1 MALSLLP
8 GPPFLRV
15 SPRLEADP
23 LEELLNQTVA
33 AVLGL
38 RGPVVYLAV
47 GLFTWAEAPFFL
59 GLVTPGEMAMAAGG
73 VLASR
78 GQAAVAWVGAAAAA
92 GTVVG
97 NAMGFWLGRR
107 WGERLLELRPLRR
120 LRKPMETTKVFFAK
134 RGEWAIVAGRF
145 ASYLRIFVPFL
156 AGASGMSARRFL
168 AFDVPTGILWSV
180 GWVLLG
186 FALGESWGV
195 LRTAAGPAA
204 FLVLMLLVLGLVIR
218 WAAVR
223 IGRREEPIR
232 AAVGRMARSPAALW
246 LRDHLDNE
254 LRWLDQRFDPRLAG
268 GLSLTLGFLTLLLGA
283 GGIGLVFLH
292 TRAVDGLALIDFPV
306 LEWMADTRT
315 DEAVAIARTGL
326 RLFLVPGLVAFT
338 LLLGGWLW
346 WRVGG
351 RMAIRTVIGLLGAG
365 LGAHLL
371 DRYVLEGVV
380 PRTQFPAVPVAV
392 TAALMVHVTA
402 RAGARLAWNRAVT
415 RAALSFFLVC
425 TVALATIVAGWAAPT
440 GIVLGFALGLTWG
453 TAVELEARL
462 ALPGVAA
469 SPPQTSEPPT
479 PSEPPPTPESGTPP
493 PSGSPP
499 PSGGR
504 GRAPRPTRA
513 HRLLGP

>member
-1 MALSLLP
+1 M
-8 GPPFLRV
+8 
-15 SPRLEADP
+15 
-23 LEELLNQTVA
+23 EELLNQTLA
-33 AVLGL
+33 TLFGL
-38 RGPVVYLAV
+38 RGPIVYLAV
-47 GLFTWAEAPFFL
+47 GLCTLAEAPLFL
-59 GLVTPGEMAMAAGG
+59 GLVTPGETAMAAGG

-78 GQAAVAWVGAAAAA
+78 GQAAVAWVGAAAAL

-97 NAMGFWLGRR
+97 NATGFWLGRR

-120 LRKPMETTKVFFAK
+120 LRKPMETTKAFFAR

-204 FLVLMLLVLGLVIR
+204 FLVLTLFLLALAIR

-223 IGRREEPIR
+223 IGRREESIR
-232 AAVGRMARSPAALW
+232 AAAGRLAGAPAVRW
-246 LRDHLDNE
+246 LRGHLSDE
-254 LRWLDQRFDPRLAG
+254 MRWLDQRFDPRLAG
-268 GLSLTLGFLTLLLGA
+268 GLNLTLGFLTLLLGA

-306 LEWMADTRT
+306 LEWMADART
-315 DEAVAIARTGL
+315 DEAVWIARTGL
-326 RLFLVPGLVAFT
+326 QLFLVPGVLAFT
-338 LLLGGWLW
+338 ALVGGWLW

-351 RMAIRTVIGLLGAG
+351 RMAARTVLGLLGAG

-402 RAGARLAWNRAVT
+402 RAGARLAWNRAVS

-425 TVALATIVAGWAAPT
+425 TAALAAMVAGWAAPT
-440 GIVLGFALGLTWG
+440 GVVLGFALGLTWA

-469 SPPQTSEPPT
+469 G
-479 PSEPPPTPESGTPP
+479 PPPTSG
-493 PSGSPP
+493 PSSSATASRPRSSVLGS
-499 PSGGR
+499 
-504 GRAPRPTRA
+504 
-513 HRLLGP
+513 